1 MSDHSATTALQMQW
15 VTTTDQHGR
24 AQLVARWV
32 VPASVTTAPVAAP
45 VASPALA
52 PAISHAA

>member
-1 MSDHSATTALQMQW
+1 MSDHSATTPLQMQW

-45 VASPALA
+45 ATSPS
-52 PAISHAA
+52 PPHAISHAA